1 MLSTYVV
8 QEPAN
13 AQQTFSS
20 LRFPTVWRTIPV
32 LEFLQEAWENIASNE
47 KFQVLQAP
55 IEAGLEKLR
64 KWNRKVDETDAY
76 LVSLLTCPIC
86 LLLMS
91 FPLQHL
97 IRTSN

>member
-20 LRFPTVWRTIPV
+20 SRFPTVWRTIPV
-32 LEFLQEAWENIASNE
+32 LEFLQEAWENMASNE

-55 IEAGLEKLR
+55 IEAGLENLR
-64 KWNRKVDETDAY
+64 KWYRKVDETDAY
-76 LVSLLTCPIC
+76 FIC
-86 LLLMS
+86 LGESIDLPNMFAFDVVSAAALD
-91 FPLQHL
+91 P
-97 IRTSN
+97 